1 MQGSDFED
9 HPLVAALSEAIDTLT
24 CLRETGVK
32 QVPVEEA
39 LWQAF
44 CAAPKGGARA
54 PAAAPAGAMPK
65 IPAPAQVQGARPV
78 PGGSDTPEQRA
89 QALEALRREMAACR
103 GCAYGA
109 NGRFGARGNGYNPEV
124 AIVAAPPVMGEDA
137 AAQGARLEAG
147 SEAWALLEKM
157 FAAIRLP
164 LSELY
169 VTPAMKCGVPRGR
182 VDAAALRTCGEQLRR
197 ELRVVNPRTVVLLG
211 PVAAQA
217 LFPESTASAGQVGQW
232 RMLREGHVPVMT
244 LHHPMRML
252 MLGEEMSHKL
262 KLENWEALKSLRAR
276 LSQGR

>member
-9 HPLVAALSEAIDTLT
+9 HPLVATLNEAIDTLT

-32 QVPVEEA
+32 QVPVDEA

-44 CAAPKGGARA
+44 CAAPKPAVPVPAVAR
-54 PAAAPAGAMPK
+54 AGAMPQV
-65 IPAPAQVQGARPV
+65 PAPAQVRGARPV

-89 QALEALRREMAACR
+89 QVLEALAREVAACQ
-103 GCAYGA
+103 GCAYGV

-124 AIVAAPPVMGEDA
+124 AIVAAPPMMGEDA
-137 AAQGARLEAG
+137 AAQGARLEVG

-169 VTPAMKCGVPRGR
+169 ITPAMKCGVPRGR
-182 VDAAALRTCGEQLRR
+182 VEASALRTCGELLRR
-197 ELRVVNPRTVVLLG
+197 ELRAVNPRTVVLLG

-232 RMLREGHVPVMT
+232 RMLRESHLPVMT

-252 MLGEEMSHKL
+252 MLGEEMSRKL
-262 KLENWEALKSLRAR
+262 KMENWEALKNLRAR
-276 LSQGR
+276 LGQGQ

>member
-1 MQGSDFED
+1 MQDSDFAD

-32 QVPVEEA
+32 QVPIDAAV
-39 LWQAF
+39 WQAF
-44 CAAPKGGARA
+44 CAAPASAAK
-54 PAAAPAGAMPK
+54 AAAPVAVGAMPK
-65 IPAPAQVQGARPV
+65 IPAPAQVQGARPT
-78 PGGSDTPEQRA
+78 PGGNDTPEQRERV
-89 QALEALRREMAACR
+89 LEALCREIASCK

-109 NGRFGARGNGYNPEV
+109 NGHFGARGNGYNPAV

-137 AAQGARLEAG
+137 AAQGARLEEG
-147 SEAWALLEKM
+147 SAAWALLEKM

-164 LSELY
+164 MSELY

-182 VDAAALRTCGEQLRR
+182 VEAAALRTCGELLKR
-197 ELRVVNPRTVVLLG
+197 ELRAVNPRVVVLLG

-252 MLGEEMSHKL
+252 MLGEEMSRKL
-262 KLENWEALKSLRAR
+262 KVENWEALKSVQAR
-276 LSQGR
+276 LAQGR